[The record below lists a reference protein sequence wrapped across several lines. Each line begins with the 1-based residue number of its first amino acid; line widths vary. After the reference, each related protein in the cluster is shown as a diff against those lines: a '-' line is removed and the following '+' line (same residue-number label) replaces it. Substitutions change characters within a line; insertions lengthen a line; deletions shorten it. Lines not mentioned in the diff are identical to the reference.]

1 MNARV
6 ANPKALVGAKSVC
19 MLLLTI
25 GMCGAASAMPD
36 RLIVLNK
43 QESTA
48 VVVDPVSLKVLSRT
62 PTGEGPHE
70 AAVSADGKLAIVANY
85 GAQKP
90 GNSLSIIE
98 IESGKELRRHD
109 LGALTRPHGMQLGF
123 GAANG
128 KVFFTSETTRTVG
141 RYDIASDKVD
151 WVMGTGASAT
161 HMLVLSPDGKRLF
174 TSNISSNSVT
184 AIRLDGPPN
193 NANLVQIAVGTQP
206 EAIDISPD
214 GREVWVGQNGDGGIS
229 IIDTETNKVKESFKV
244 GLLPIRLKFSPD
256 GKQVLVS
263 DPRGGGTAGEANLS
277 ALQALSPTSGEV
289 IVVDVASRKI
299 IKRLPVPGVPLGFQF
314 APDGKRAFVSRTLA
328 RRVDVIDMQKLE
340 VVGSIDTGDGPD
352 GLAWRAGPT
361 KTSQSP

>member
-1 MNARV
+1 
-6 ANPKALVGAKSVC
+6 
-19 MLLLTI
+19 
-25 GMCGAASAMPD
+25 
-36 RLIVLNK
+36 
-43 QESTA
+43 
-48 VVVDPVSLKVLSRT
+48 
-62 PTGEGPHE
+62 
-70 AAVSADGKLAIVANY
+70 
-85 GAQKP
+85 
-90 GNSLSIIE
+90 
-98 IESGKELRRHD
+98 
-109 LGALTRPHGMQLGF
+109 
-123 GAANG
+123 
-128 KVFFTSETTRTVG
+128 
-141 RYDIASDKVD
+141 
-151 WVMGTGASAT
+151 
-161 HMLVLSPDGKRLF
+161 
-174 TSNISSNSVT
+174 VT

-244 GLLPIRLKFSPD
+244 GLLPIRLKFSPA